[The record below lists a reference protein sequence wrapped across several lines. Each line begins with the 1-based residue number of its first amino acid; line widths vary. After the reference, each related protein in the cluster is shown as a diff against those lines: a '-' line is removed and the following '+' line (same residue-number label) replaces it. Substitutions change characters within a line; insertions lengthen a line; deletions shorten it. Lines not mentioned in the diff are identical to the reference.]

1 MDKDAAAREMVQKAL
16 AGLGRVGSKVK
27 DAGKKGLGVVEDHK
41 FSAGMVSGAAALGTG
56 NYINKKMKKEG
67 SQPPSEDGM
76 DKDAAARE
84 MVQKVLAGFGRAG
97 SKTKE
102 VGKKSYESV
111 KGAGKR
117 GYESAKDAGKR
128 GYESAKDA
136 GKKGVAWA
144 KEHPGRAAG
153 IAAGTAAV
161 GGAGVYGYKKMKK
174 EGSLDLSSV
183 MDEVLEMPLEK
194 VAFLVARGKEG
205 LTEDYEAAHMKL
217 ANAEIESGMMNVALA
232 LRDDAIRS
240 GRLAGIL
247 KTACPNDPDLQGV
260 LAEVLTQE
268 ASA

>member
-111 KGAGKR
+111 KG
-117 GYESAKDAGKR
+117 AGKR